1 MKEYLDSNGNPLEI
15 GHQYTLVSYDENGIT
30 PAPYPE
36 WMKAV
41 WNGVSLVDSE
51 GCTWTEWLEPKGKIS
66 PDVIY

>member
-1 MKEYLDSNGNPLEI
+1 MKEYLDSHGNPLEI
-15 GHQYTLVSYDENGIT
+15 GHEYALVSYDENGIT
-30 PAPYPE
+30 PEPWFE

-41 WNGVSLVDSE
+41 WNGASLVDSK